1 MGRVSSHSPRPVPSA
16 APGPRFPT
24 GAFTREALLDRLRAL
39 PVPLPRWGWVFPA
52 LVLVL
57 AAALRFVGLTHPNA
71 VVFDETYYAKDAWS
85 LWHYG
90 YERSWPDGA
99 DASFVAGHP
108 VSPEDQGSYVV
119 HPPLGKWMIA
129 LGYVLFG
136 DSSPLGWRFS
146 AALFGTLS
154 VAVLM
159 WVAWMMFRSVTLTG
173 IAGLLIGIDGL
184 HLVESRLALLDIF
197 LMFWLLLAF
206 ACLVADRFSARH
218 RLAVLLAAQAGPGGA
233 PPSAAALRYGPWLGI
248 RWWRI
253 AAGVCCGAALGV
265 KWNALFFIAIFGII
279 TVLWDIGARRAA
291 GIRGWFTGA
300 LLKDAGPAFVSIVGI
315 GLVTYLATWVGWFRS
330 DGAYDR
336 HWAEQHPGEGIGWL
350 PASLRSLWEYH
361 RSAYAFHTG
370 LDSPHTYASPAWQWL
385 ILGRPTSYYYE
396 AEHAAACG
404 AQKCSE
410 AILNVGNPLIWWTG
424 AAALVLL
431 ILWWILRRDWRIGA
445 ILLVVAVG
453 WLPWFAYPHRTMF
466 YFYALSFLPW
476 LILGLTAVLGLAL
489 GRPGDSVRRRRYGL
503 GVVGL
508 FVVAALLISAHFW
521 PVWTGQSIPYE
532 DWYAHMWFTGWI

>member
-85 LWHYG
+85 LWHFG

-206 ACLVADRFSARH
+206 ACLVADRFSAC
-218 RLAVLLAAQAGPGGA
+218 LLYTS
-233 PPSAAALRYGPWLGI
+233 PSP
-248 RWWRI
+248 
-253 AAGVCCGAALGV
+253 
-265 KWNALFFIAIFGII
+265 
-279 TVLWDIGARRAA
+279 
-291 GIRGWFTGA
+291 
-300 LLKDAGPAFVSIVGI
+300 
-315 GLVTYLATWVGWFRS
+315 
-330 DGAYDR
+330 
-336 HWAEQHPGEGIGWL
+336 
-350 PASLRSLWEYH
+350 
-361 RSAYAFHTG
+361 
-370 LDSPHTYASPAWQWL
+370 
-385 ILGRPTSYYYE
+385 
-396 AEHAAACG
+396 
-404 AQKCSE
+404 
-410 AILNVGNPLIWWTG
+410 
-424 AAALVLL
+424 
-431 ILWWILRRDWRIGA
+431 RD
-445 ILLVVAVG
+445 
-453 WLPWFAYPHRTMF
+453 
-466 YFYALSFLPW
+466 
-476 LILGLTAVLGLAL
+476 
-489 GRPGDSVRRRRYGL
+489 
-503 GVVGL
+503 
-508 FVVAALLISAHFW
+508 
-521 PVWTGQSIPYE
+521 
-532 DWYAHMWFTGWI
+532 